1 MKTKKTYKFATQ
13 AIHAG
18 QEPEP
23 VTGAIIVP
31 IYATSTYVQ
40 PALGQHKGYEYSR
53 TGNPTRTALETAIA
67 SLEQGKFGLA
77 FASGMAAIATAMNIF
92 QAGDH
97 IIVTDDV
104 YGGTY
109 RLFTKVLSNFNI
121 SFTFVDTT
129 KPSELKHAIRKNSK
143 AIWIETPTNPMLKIT
158 DLKTIAAFAKE
169 NKLISFVDNT
179 FMSPYFQTPLTHGI
193 DAVVHSTT
201 KYLGGH
207 SDVVGGAIVT
217 SIPALYEKLKFLQNA
232 IGGTPGP
239 FDSWLVLR
247 GLKTLAIRMK
257 THAENAM
264 KVAEFLERHKKIKR
278 VIYPGLKSHPHYDLA
293 CKQMTGCGGI
303 ITLELKGTLNS
314 TKRFLEKLR
323 LFALAE
329 SLGGVES
336 LADHPAIMTHASIP
350 KEQRK
355 QLGISDTLVRLSVGI
370 EDSDDLIAD
379 LNEALKS

>member
-1 MKTKKTYKFATQ
+1 MKTKKSYKFDTN

-40 PALGQHKGYEYSR
+40 PLLGQHKGYEYSR

-77 FASGMAAIATAMNIF
+77 FASGMAAITTAMHLF
-92 QAGDH
+92 QAGEH

-109 RLFTKVLSNFNI
+109 RLFTKVLSKFNL
-121 SFTFVDTT
+121 SFSFVDTS
-129 KPSELKHAIRKNSK
+129 KPGELKRAVKKNSR

-158 DLKTIAAFAKE
+158 DLKEVAGFAKE
-169 NKLISFVDNT
+169 KKLISFVDNT
-179 FMSPYFQTPLTHGI
+179 FMSPYFQLPLTYGI

-217 SIPALYEKLKFLQNA
+217 SNSRLHEQLKFLQNA
-232 IGGTPGP
+232 IGGVPGP

-247 GLKTLAIRMK
+247 GLKTLAVRMK
-257 THAENAM
+257 THSENAL
-264 KVAEFLERHKKIKR
+264 KVAEFLEGHKKIKR
-278 VIYPGLKSHPHYDLA
+278 VIYPGLKSHPHHNIA
-293 CKQMTGCGGI
+293 CKQMTGFGGI
-303 ITLELKGTLNS
+303 VTFELNGTLTD

-336 LADHPAIMTHASIP
+336 LADHPAIMTHVSIP
-350 KEQRK
+350 KEQREK
-355 QLGISDTLVRLSVGI
+355 LGISDTLVRLSVGI
-370 EDSDDLIAD
+370 EHLNDLIAD
-379 LNEALKS
+379 LEEALKS